1 MRALRLVLMPYGP
14 PPAEHMEPCLD
25 AVKRCGGDL
34 NRIIDAPTRSL
45 DEFARYVG
53 KIRAIACGGPP
64 PLVVLTRTS
73 PLALAVTG
81 ARRMLE
87 KAVPALE
94 SAAWI
99 VFYDRREDPFFEA
112 EAEAVGIL
120 EPRSDRTLM
129 WTSPHG
135 QAFLIVAKGEDAG
148 LEVHVDEL
156 LSFPPV
162 SNTRRSG
169 ENRLEVVT
177 RRSSGEN

>member
-14 PPAEHMEPCLD
+14 PRPELMGPCLD

-34 NRIIDAPTRSL
+34 NRIIDAPAKSL
-45 DEFARYVG
+45 NDFARYVG
-53 KIRAIACGGPP
+53 KMKAIAFGGPS

-81 ARRMLE
+81 ARRLLE
-87 KAVPALE
+87 RSVPALE

-99 VFYDRREDPFFEA
+99 VFYDRKEDPFFEA
-112 EAEAVGIL
+112 EADAVGIL

-135 QAFLIVAKGEDAG
+135 QAFLIVASGEYAA
-148 LEVHVDEL
+148 LEVQIDEL
-156 LSFPPV
+156 LSLSPIGVQRSAMRREPV
-162 SNTRRSG
+162 
-169 ENRLEVVT
+169 
-177 RRSSGEN
+177 